1 MNDSIHTLEQ
11 DADSKTLT
19 FIKTPLAGTT
29 NSNRNFRNT
38 ISALIR
44 MKLQRNGSETYDSRL
59 QMRSKTPSKMPS
71 ELWAGESP
79 KGHGL
84 WRQFLGARSKTLG
97 VLLLGR
103 QEELQDGQS
112 VPQRTQCQKWLQK
125 SREWLRK

>member
-44 MKLQRNGSETYDSRL
+44 MKLQRNGSETYESRL
-59 QMRSKTPSKMPS
+59 PMRSKTPSKMPS

-79 KGHGL
+79 KGHG
-84 WRQFLGARSKTLG
+84 
-97 VLLLGR
+97 LGR